1 MPIDIFKKFDIVSK
15 CIQLYPTQ
23 PKFLNE
29 QIQNEYSSFMYLCI
43 DRHWWVTKSVSS
55 SSSSRIQFGAVY
67 SVFLVTKRNR
77 GQCC

>member
-1 MPIDIFKKFDIVSK
+1 MPDRHLQKVSYG
-15 CIQLYPTQ
+15 IEMYPAVSTQ

-29 QIQNEYSSFMYLCI
+29 QIQNEYSMYLYI
-43 DRHWWVTKSVSS
+43 NRQWWVTKSVSS